1 MKKFIIVL
9 SLTLVALVVACSSQK
24 KQEQSE
30 PQKQQE
36 SAAGESEFDPSG
48 VWSVN
53 NNAQLCLV
61 ETHYTEGEPE
71 TIITEPFRCSE
82 IPLPPP
88 ETSRQIAI
96 SYDSENN
103 TVDIHDQDQLR
114 RITLDAE
121 TLAGI
126 PEEPLITLQP
136 VEVAPGC
143 ISVIRTFNGMLFN
156 SSTNGIYSKANTI
169 DYLANQDQPE
179 ACKSY
184 LNELGTAIQT
194 GNVQGPLLPF
204 LVEINALNLDR
215 IEQLSQISILYLH
228 EATKKDL

>member
-1 MKKFIIVL
+1 MKKLFLFV
-9 SLTLVALVVACSSQK
+9 SLILVALVVACSSQK
-24 KQEQSE
+24 KQERQE
-30 PQKQQE
+30 AQEQQAA
-36 SAAGESEFDPSG
+36 SANEIVFDPSG

-53 NNAQLCLV
+53 NNVQLCLV
-61 ETHYTEGEPE
+61 ETHYTGGKPE
-71 TIITEPFRCSE
+71 TIITEPFRCNE

-88 ETSRQIAI
+88 ETSKQIAI
-96 SYDSENN
+96 SYNSESD

-114 RITLDAE
+114 RITLDSE
-121 TLAGI
+121 TMAGI

-136 VEVAPGC
+136 VEVAPSC

-156 SSTNGIYSKANTI
+156 SSTAGIYSKANTI
-169 DYLANQDQPE
+169 DYLANENQPE
-179 ACKSY
+179 ACKAY
-184 LNELGTAIQT
+184 LTQLGSAIQE

-204 LVEINALNLDR
+204 LVQMNALDLER